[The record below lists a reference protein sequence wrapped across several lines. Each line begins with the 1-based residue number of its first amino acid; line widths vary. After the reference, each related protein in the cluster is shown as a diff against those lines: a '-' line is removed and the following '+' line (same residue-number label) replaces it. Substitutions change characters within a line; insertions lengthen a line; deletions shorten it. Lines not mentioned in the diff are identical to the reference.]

1 MSVITRIKN
10 IANKN
15 YCPLDNT
22 SGPIEWLQFK
32 NWAKEPTMEIPRG
45 CLEHLKIR
53 DYVRSV
59 GEDLGD
65 ELRWISSEEKKL
77 IQAHH
82 HTKIMEP
89 TQFLS

>member
-1 MSVITRIKN
+1 MSVIARIKN
-10 IANKN
+10 ALNKN

-22 SGPIEWLQFK
+22 SGQIEWLQFE
-32 NWAKEPTMEIPRG
+32 NWAKESTMETPRG
-45 CLEHLKIR
+45 CLEHMGIR
-53 DYVRSV
+53 DYVRSI
-59 GEDLGD
+59 GEELGD
-65 ELRWISSEEKKL
+65 EYRWISSEEKKR

>member
-1 MSVITRIKN
+1 
-10 IANKN
+10 
-15 YCPLDNT
+15 
-22 SGPIEWLQFK
+22 
-32 NWAKEPTMEIPRG
+32 MEIPRG